1 MSVERWKVDRQR
13 VIQAISGDKMA
24 LDELTRQCRLI
35 VRQFVS
41 QWVDNR
47 DEAEDLTQEVLM
59 RAAEQIQKLRNPDS
73 FERWLLG
80 IAKNCC
86 KMWLRSKALESRK
99 VVVSLQGYFG
109 TDPPEDLHYWHRW
122 EKQQV
127 IESWLSTLP
136 SRWAEALRLRFLNG
150 YSEKEIAQQ
159 LGVPITTV
167 VNDIH
172 RAKQKLKEAIGMRQQ
187 KLHEAKVTIRKELPV
202 KEKLPIVIYGGHWGW
217 QWEIQGS
224 DDDVVRMEVTITA
237 LGKTEQEAK
246 RQQKRIAVQLQRVDK
261 LSITEP
267 FEFFPFSGKA
277 WRGVNTDRKGKPK
290 PFYAKHEEMWAGY
303 MKMLSD
309 LEPGSLPMKGA
320 MSKGCFLVV
329 VADNGLKGLEIP
341 ERLLPKGS
349 SVPFIWYFQRVKDD
363 ESLFFGP
370 GALVQVKLSLPQE
383 LPLLAVIEGEISL
396 ADYIS
401 KPKETP
407 AIFVGGWGKMKFN
420 RVRGNFS
427 LLGDMGIG
435 EARELDGH
443 LTWRMRSYLSGV
455 NWGKETIQRVGIP
468 TSLFEDVSG
477 NLGIEVRQAQLVFK
491 GIKGNLKVLNEF
503 GKTELWLTDPEA
515 ARGRYELM
523 SNSGEIAI
531 FITPQVEKA
540 IGICMKTECGTIDRS
555 KWKRERLASYN
566 TPYEIFIGTVPRWD
580 DANLR
585 ILNRAGKISVAYT
598 NAQQK

>member
-1 MSVERWKVDRQR
+1 VKRWKVDRQK
-13 VIQAISGDKMA
+13 VVQAILGDKKA
-24 LDELTRQCRLI
+24 LDALTRQCRPL

-59 RAAEQIQKLRNPDS
+59 RATEQIHKLRNPDS

-99 VVVSLQGYFG
+99 GIVSLQGYFG

-127 IESWLSTLP
+127 IESWLSILP

-150 YSEKEIAQQ
+150 YSEREIAQQ

-172 RAKQKLKEAIGMRQQ
+172 RAKQKLKEAIGMTKQ
-187 KLHEAKVTIRKELPV
+187 KLHEVKTTIRKELPV
-202 KEKLPIVIYGGHWGW
+202 KERLPIVIYGGHWAW

-224 DDDVVRMEVTITA
+224 DEDVVRVEVTITA
-237 LGKTEQEAK
+237 LGRTEQEGK
-246 RQQKRIAVQLQRVDK
+246 RQQKRIAVQLQQVDK
-261 LSITEP
+261 LSFTEP
-267 FEFFPFSGKA
+267 FEFFPFTGKA
-277 WRGVNTDRKGKPK
+277 WCGVTTERKGKPQ
-290 PFYAKHEEMWAGY
+290 PFYAPHEGMWVGY
-303 MKMLSD
+303 MKMLST
-309 LEPGSLPMKGA
+309 LAPEPFLMKEVVG
-320 MSKGCFLVV
+320 KGCLLIV
-329 VADNGLKGLEIP
+329 VADNELKGIDAP
-341 ERLLPKGS
+341 ERLLPKDSPIPYYWHFTYLKGDE
-349 SVPFIWYFQRVKDD
+349 YRV
-363 ESLFFGP
+363 FGP
-370 GALVQVKLSLPQE
+370 GIFVQVNLSLPQD
-383 LPLLAVIEGEISL
+383 LPLLAAVEGRISL
-396 ADYIS
+396 TNYI
-401 KPKETP
+401 PKSQENSI
-407 AIFVGGWGKMKFN
+407 IFTGGWGEASFN
-420 RVRGNFS
+420 RVKGNF
-427 LLGDMGIG
+427 LVLGDMGIG
-435 EARELDGH
+435 EARALDGR
-443 LTWRMRSYLSGV
+443 LTWRMRAYLSGV
-455 NWGKETIQRVGIP
+455 DWGKEPIQRVGIL

-477 NLGIEVRQAQLVFK
+477 NLDIEVRQAQLVFK

-503 GKTELWLTDPEA
+503 GKTELWLTNPEA

-540 IGICMKTECGTIDRS
+540 IIGICLKTECGTIDRS
-555 KWKRERLASYN
+555 KWKRERLTIYN
-566 TPYEIFIGTVPRWD
+566 TAREIFVGTVPRWE

-585 ILNRAGKISVAYT
+585 VLNRAGNIFVAYT
-598 NAQQK
+598 SGD

>member
-1 MSVERWKVDRQR
+1 VKRWKVDRQR
-13 VIQAISGDKMA
+13 VVQAILGDKKA
-24 LDELTRQCRLI
+24 LDELTRQCRPI

-59 RAAEQIQKLRNPDS
+59 KAAEQVHKLHNPDS

-99 VVVSLQGYFG
+99 GIVSLQGYFG
-109 TDPPEDLHYWHRW
+109 TDPPEDLHHWRRW

-136 SRWAEALRLRFLNG
+136 SRWAEALRLRFLDG
-150 YSEKEIAQQ
+150 YSEREIAQQ

-172 RAKQKLKEAIGMRQQ
+172 RAKQKLKEAIGMTKQ
-187 KLHEAKVTIRKELPV
+187 KLHEVKTTIRKELLV
-202 KEKLPIVIYGGHWGW
+202 KEKLPIVIYGGHSGW

-224 DDDVVRMEVTITA
+224 DDVVRMEIAITA
-237 LGKTEQEAK
+237 LGGTEQEAK

-261 LSITEP
+261 LSFTEP
-267 FEFFPFSGKA
+267 FEFLPFSGKA
-277 WRGVNTDRKGKPK
+277 WRGVTTDREGKPQ
-290 PFYAKHEEMWAGY
+290 PLYVPHEEMWVGY
-303 MKMLSD
+303 MKMLTA
-309 LEPGSLPMKGA
+309 LEPESFPTKGA

-329 VADNGLKGLEIP
+329 VADDGLKGLEIP

-370 GALVQVKLSLPQE
+370 GVLVQVKLSLPQD
-383 LPLLAVIEGEISL
+383 LPLLAVVEGEISL

-401 KPKETP
+401 KPQETP
-407 AIFVGGWGKMKFN
+407 AIFIGGWGMMKFN
-420 RVRGNFS
+420 RVKGNFS
-427 LLGDMGIG
+427 VLGDMGIS
-435 EARELDGH
+435 EARALDGH
-443 LTWRMRSYLSGV
+443 LTWRMHACLSGV
-455 NWGKETIQRVGIP
+455 NWGKEPIQRVGIP

-477 NLGIEVRQAQLVFK
+477 NLDIEVRQAQLVFK
-491 GIKGNLKVLNEF
+491 GIKGNLKALNEF
-503 GKTELWLTDPEA
+503 GKTELWLTNPEVA
-515 ARGRYELM
+515 KGRYELM
-523 SNSGEIAI
+523 SISGEIAI

-540 IGICMKTECGTIDRS
+540 MRIHLLTECGAIDRS
-555 KWKRERLASYN
+555 NWRRGVLSVYN
-566 TPYEIFIGTVPRWD
+566 NPKEIFIGTVPRREE
-580 DANLR
+580 ANLKVM
-585 ILNRAGKISVAYT
+585 NRAGNIFVAYMEG
-598 NAQQK
+598 QQK